1 MTITRKQPLS
11 AYLEALNGELPD
23 TCFPLGAETIIGRK
37 DDDVTLPENSIC
49 LADTRVS
56 RHHARIFLRKGRFY
70 LEDTRSTNGTFLNA
84 FRLTPGAPC
93 ILREG
98 STIQVGGVYLRFRP
112 GTAEARPKPHAP
124 GKSEIGFNEEF
135 FDLSLTAT
143 PGSGDAQGDFSMIFR
158 APELPE
164 PEISVVLDASE
175 VMEQLRAPVADKE
188 EDSTQALR
196 RLRAMT
202 QVSIRLGVA
211 RTREALF
218 AQIMDFIFEIF
229 PTAERAFVILRDQDG
244 RRDKGD
250 AKKTKFHPAAASTRE
265 PTEEDDVLTLSEAI
279 VDEVVR
285 QRCSILSTDAA
296 EDPRFKHHQSTLPLG
311 IRSMMCVPLIVE
323 EDVIGLIQIDAHG
336 QSHLFDQEDLHILTG
351 IGAQV
356 AIALKNFGL
365 YEEIEQVFE
374 GFVTASV
381 HAIEA
386 RDPTTAGHSFRVAE
400 YSQRLAEVVDRSE
413 QKALRDIRFSAEQ
426 LRELRYAALLHDFG
440 KVGVREHVLIK
451 ARKLYRSQMDLLQER
466 FRYARASLER
476 QAYRELIDQH
486 GELSSSAF
494 RQRVREMDAR
504 LALESQRLQRFM
516 AIIRQ
521 ANEPSVED
529 GEVTEDL
536 QAVANFIFPGEEGE
550 SVELLNMPEFNAL
563 TLARGSLT
571 PDERV
576 EIQLHVSHTFT
587 FLNHIPWTGSL
598 SSVADIAHAH
608 HEKMDGSGYP
618 LGLVGDEIPIQAR
631 VMTVA
636 DIFDALTAGDR
647 PYKRSLSVDKALDI
661 LSNEARLGKVDPLLV
676 DMFIDSQAYQL
687 FDLA

>member
-1 MTITRKQPLS
+1 MTTTQKQQTS
-11 AYLEALNGELPD
+11 AYLEALNGERLN
-23 TCFPLGAETIIGRK
+23 TRFPLGAETIIGRK

-56 RHHARIFLRKGRFY
+56 RHHARIFQRKGRFY
-70 LEDTRSTNGTFLNA
+70 LEDTDSTNGTFLNA
-84 FRLTPGAPC
+84 FRLMPGAPC

-112 GTAEARPKPHAP
+112 GPVEVGPKSHAP

-158 APELPE
+158 APEIPE

-175 VMEQLRAPVADKE
+175 IMEQLRAPVGGKE

-196 RLRAMT
+196 RLRAIT

-211 RTREALF
+211 TTRESLF
-218 AQIMDFIFEIF
+218 SQIMDFFFEIF
-229 PTAERAFVILRDQDG
+229 PTAERAFVILRDKQDP
-244 RRDKGD
+244 RDNGD
-250 AKKTKFHPAAASTRE
+250 AKTARFHPAAASTRE
-265 PTEEDDVLTLSEAI
+265 PSEENDVLALSEAI

-296 EDPRFKHHQSTLPLG
+296 EDPRFKHHQSTSHLG

-336 QSHLFDQEDLHILTG
+336 QAHLFDQEDLHILTG

-365 YEEIEQVFE
+365 YEDIEQVFE

-400 YSQRLAEVVDRSE
+400 YSQRLAEMVDRSD
-413 QKALRDIRFSAEQ
+413 QKALCDIRFSAEQ
-426 LRELRYAALLHDFG
+426 LQELRYAALLHDFG

-494 RQRVREMDAR
+494 RQRRREMDAR

-516 AIIRQ
+516 SIIQQ

-536 QAVANFIFPGEEGE
+536 QAVANFIFPGEDGE

-576 EIQLHVSHTFT
+576 EIQMHVSHTFT
-587 FLNHIPWTGSL
+587 FLNHIPWTGAL
-598 SSVADIAHAH
+598 AAVADIAHAH
-608 HEKMDGSGYP
+608 HEKMDGTGYP
-618 LGLVGDEIPIQAR
+618 LGLMGDEIPIQAR

-647 PYKRSLSVDKALDI
+647 PYKRSLSVEKALDI
-661 LSNEARLGKVDPLLV
+661 LSNEAKTGKVDPLLV
-676 DMFIDSQAYQL
+676 DIFINSQAYQL
-687 FDLA
+687 FDLP